1 MRTRELARL
10 ISTLGKLPREQRY
23 AVATELASM
32 QSRASSI
39 HVIEAEAPAR
49 PECPHCTGTHTI
61 KHGRH
66 GDLQRFRC
74 RHCNRT
80 FNTLTGTPL
89 AHLHLRDKWLG
100 QAEALRDGLSL
111 RQVSERLHIAQS
123 TAFRWRHRFLAL
135 PQTVQARALIGIAE
149 ADEAY
154 FLRSCKGQRRGIGR
168 ASRKRGGK
176 AAKRGLSFEQ
186 VPVLIA
192 RDRMGSTANF
202 MLESVSAQQISR
214 VLGPIL
220 PADTVL
226 CTDGGTALAA
236 AARHLEVEHHPIN
249 LSAGVRVQGAWH
261 VQNVN
266 AFCSRLRAWMVRF
279 KGVATKYLTNYLGWF
294 RVLDRSPRFSPDPA
308 RLLALA
314 VRA

>member
-1 MRTRELARL
+1 MRTKELARL
-10 ISTLGKLPREQRY
+10 ISTLGKLPREQCY
-23 AVATELASM
+23 AVATKLASM

-39 HVIEAEAPAR
+39 DVIEVGAPAR
-49 PECPHCTGTHTI
+49 PECPHFASSHTI

-100 QAEALRDGLSL
+100 QAEALREGLSL
-111 RQVSERLHIAQS
+111 RQVSERFQIDRS
-123 TAFRWRHRFLAL
+123 TAFAGAIVSWRFPR
-135 PQTVQARALIGIAE
+135 PCR
-149 ADEAY
+149 
-154 FLRSCKGQRRGIGR
+154 
-168 ASRKRGGK
+168 RGGK
-176 AAKRGLSFEQ
+176 AVRRGLSFEQ

-202 MLESVSAQQISR
+202 MLESVSAQEVGK
-214 VLGPIL
+214 VLGLIL
-220 PADTVL
+220 PVDTVL
-226 CTDGGTALAA
+226 CTGGGTALAA
-236 AARHLEVEHHPIN
+236 AAKHLEVEHHPIN

-266 AFCSRLRAWMVRF
+266 VFCSRLRAWMVRL

-308 RLLALA
+308 RLLTLA

>member
-1 MRTRELARL
+1 MRTRELASL
-10 ISTLGKLPREQRY
+10 ISTLGKLPREQCY
-23 AVATELASM
+23 AVAIELASM

-39 HVIEAEAPAR
+39 DVIEVEAPAR
-49 PECPHCTGTHTI
+49 PECPHCASSHTI

-74 RHCNRT
+74 RHCDRT

-135 PQTVQARALIGIAE
+135 PQTVQAQALIGIAE

-168 ASRKRGGK
+168 ASRRRGGK

-192 RDRMGSTANF
+192 RDRMGTLQTQKPYCAVHPRACGEHADWHRYRMVF
-202 MLESVSAQQISR
+202 YGRSACGQVPDQ
-214 VLGPIL
+214 V
-220 PADTVL
+220 V
-226 CTDGGTALAA
+226 
-236 AARHLEVEHHPIN
+236 AARQ
-249 LSAGVRVQGAWH
+249 A
-261 VQNVN
+261 
-266 AFCSRLRAWMVRF
+266 
-279 KGVATKYLTNYLGWF
+279 
-294 RVLDRSPRFSPDPA
+294 
-308 RLLALA
+308 
-314 VRA
+314 